1 MPLPL
6 IQSSISMP
14 EGADKSFET
23 LFMRPSMSEMHM
35 EDLSASLFEPPAA
48 SPAPAPALVPPSPT
62 PELTPPSL
70 QHESQVVSLASLG
83 DSPIQ
88 VHLSPPTLSIRSEIS
103 TTSMPTQES
112 TVTVSSLTTLLSMP
126 SVVTLSSVSAISSVL
141 LSLSI
146 SYLRSIYHKE
156 EEEPIVEDFKYLMSS
171 ATIPLLL
178 SLRHSRSP
186 SSDQTISPCTVLTLL
201 SEREKSL
208 IVSHTFFGTTGF
220 DITFCLSLA

>member
-1 MPLPL
+1 MPH
-6 IQSSISMP
+6 I
-14 EGADKSFET
+14 
-23 LFMRPSMSEMHM
+23 
-35 EDLSASLFEPPAA
+35 
-48 SPAPAPALVPPSPT
+48 
-62 PELTPPSL
+62 
-70 QHESQVVSLASLG
+70 
-83 DSPIQ
+83 
-88 VHLSPPTLSIRSEIS
+88 
-103 TTSMPTQES
+103 
-112 TVTVSSLTTLLSMP
+112 
-126 SVVTLSSVSAISSVL
+126 VTLSSVSAISSVL